1 MITSNSKFVIQNYNY
16 LSFIFHTSTFAFLI
30 KHYHLGEYS
39 AYLMWFICLI
49 FDIESTSHIPLFR
62 NNNRS

>member
-1 MITSNSKFVIQNYNY
+1 MITINSKFRIQNYNY

-30 KHYHLGEYS
+30 KHYHLGEYTTYS
-39 AYLMWFICLI
+39 KGFICLI